1 MGLTKAQKEAK
12 KLAKLAAE
20 AEERKQLKRE
30 ELQREVQAQE
40 RTRAELDRGWR
51 ALMLQIKEPEFRKDV
66 EIMWRTFER
75 AYDKKNHQIK
85 HTMKLMNV
93 ADDQF
98 QRTVASFCD
107 TIDTMINKFLAELE
121 EMSKEN
127 DRVTAELLKRGDD
140 EATGL
145 MKEHDTA
152 ETHLQLLLY
161 HADRVADTQLWAS
174 RGEYLVKEDEER
186 TKYTNDRENLRSFLE
201 NAYNNMWEEY
211 KAVLKAYVTGT
222 ADNQKQVRKLRRKEN
237 MMADVIASQG
247 KKIGNNDGVLRR
259 LRTELAAYESGTK
272 QAVFRDRRDRHRA
285 ACHRLKRTMLNG
297 IDLDTFQLSILVKE
311 SDSAV
316 DWLSDALKKG
326 EKILSKAALC
336 RKYETQREKVL
347 PYGSDT
353 PQSPTQNKAN
363 VRRQQSDD
371 SLVANAVSTTC
382 GLTRIWHIVAK
393 AEMTK
398 RALLR
403 ERQLLLSE
411 NKILEDKIL
420 QFRAHQMRP
429 SATTCLCKKN
439 SDKKLLVK
447 PVAVEA
453 KFEVSKFV

>member
-20 AEERKQLKRE
+20 AEERKQVKRD
-30 ELQREVQAQE
+30 ELRREVQAQE
-40 RTRAELDRGWR
+40 RTRDELDRSWR
-51 ALMLQIKEPEFRKDV
+51 ALMLKIKEPVFRKDI

-75 AYDKKNHQIK
+75 AIDKKNHQITY
-85 HTMKLMNV
+85 TMKLMDV

-107 TIDTMINKFLAELE
+107 TIDTMINKFQAELE
-121 EMSKEN
+121 DMSKEN
-127 DRVTAELLKRGDD
+127 NRMTADLLKRGED
-140 EATGL
+140 AAACI
-145 MKEHDTA
+145 MKEHGNA

-161 HADRVADTQLWAS
+161 HADRVADTQVWAS

-186 TKYTNDRENLRSFLE
+186 TKYFNDRENLRSFLE
-201 NAYNNMWEEY
+201 NAYNNMWEDY

-247 KKIGNNDGVLRR
+247 KKIANSGGLLKR

-285 ACHRLKRTMLNG
+285 ACQRLKMTMFDG
-297 IDLDTFQLSILVKE
+297 VDLDTAQLSTLVKA

-326 EKILSKAALC
+326 EKILSTAALC
-336 RKYETQREKVL
+336 RKFATQREKVL
-347 PYGSDT
+347 PYGTET
-353 PQSPTQNKAN
+353 PHSTTQNTAN
-363 VRRQQSDD
+363 LRRQQSDD

-382 GLTRIWHIVAK
+382 GLTRMWQLVAK

-403 ERQLLLSE
+403 EKQLLQRE
-411 NKILEDKIL
+411 NKLLQEKILELRDL
-420 QFRAHQMRP
+420 QMGP
-429 SATTCLCKKN
+429 SAKTCLCKKT
-439 SDKKLLVK
+439 SSQKVLPK
-447 PVAVEA
+447 PVAIEA
-453 KFEVSKFV
+453 RFEVSKFV